1 MKLVLYSSNAWIGSM
16 YKYYDSTGNEL
27 STVGLKSKYSAG
39 ELYAELPGGETV
51 MDGFTVQY

>member
-1 MKLVLYSSNAWIGSM
+1 M